1 MTLTANA
8 WIDGNGSGLGYGELA
23 DEKGF
28 FGRAV
33 QSLVIGKR

>member
-1 MTLTANA
+1 MLAASA
-8 WIDGNGSGLGYGELA
+8 WMSDNGSGLGYGELA